1 MHRVLNKK
9 APSLGRELADRRT
22 GRKYNCEGTASEAS
36 PGTDTEE
43 ATLQTA
49 GDKQGA
55 PTQSAA
61 PTVKASQSLKEM
73 HGEVRKNGQFLKTPI
88 RKTIRKG

>member
-22 GRKYNCEGTASEAS
+22 GRKYSCEGTASETS

-49 GDKQGA
+49 GNKQGDPRRA
-55 PTQSAA
+55 RLQ
-61 PTVKASQSLKEM
+61 Q
-73 HGEVRKNGQFLKTPI
+73 
-88 RKTIRKG
+88 